1 MVKYYTADELR
12 LHNCADDL
20 WVSVFDNVYNLT
32 GLVAENRGPLANPL
46 IEAAGTSIT
55 HWFDAKTKDVKT
67 FVDPVRQ
74 IIMPYTP
81 QGRFIHVPP
90 PDPRDKTPSVDLP
103 WWKDSKFV
111 IGKLTSRTRMI
122 KVVNMVTR
130 VEDVITICAEETI
143 ADIRE
148 RYLEYNAHSL
158 SYTWKAV
165 LRDEFVVLDMAK
177 TLEENGIPDES
188 DTFVDLNMDYDFY
201 IPTLHI
207 YFNDDLSEA

>member
-1 MVKYYTADELR
+1 
-12 LHNCADDL
+12 
-20 WVSVFDNVYNLT
+20 
-32 GLVAENRGPLANPL
+32 
-46 IEAAGTSIT
+46 
-55 HWFDAKTKDVKT
+55 
-67 FVDPVRQ
+67 
-74 IIMPYTP
+74 
-81 QGRFIHVPP
+81 
-90 PDPRDKTPSVDLP
+90 
-103 WWKDSKFV
+103 
-111 IGKLTSRTRMI
+111 MI

-143 ADIRE
+143 ADVRE